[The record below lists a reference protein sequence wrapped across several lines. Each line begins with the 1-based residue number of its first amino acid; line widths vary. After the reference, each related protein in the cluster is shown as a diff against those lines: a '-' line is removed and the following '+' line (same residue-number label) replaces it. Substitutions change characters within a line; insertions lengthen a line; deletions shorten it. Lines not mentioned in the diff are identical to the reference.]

1 MDIFTPVMLAHKYF
15 MHKMITKQIW
25 TCPEGLIEQALNEH
39 PIAES
44 IVLNEPTGDF
54 FYDNWQIKDLHKDT
68 LWERVLN
75 SMPMSIGQAR
85 IIKIEPGTSYMAHAD
100 IDNRWHLNLTG
111 EQAYLIDLDEKV
123 MYECERDNRWAYM
136 DASRIHAATNYGSIP
151 RLQLVVREPLR
162 NSRQPVDLVSISM
175 APAYEQHDFRYKFD
189 KIFSPFLNR
198 ANQKYK
204 LANFAHTTLS
214 STFKLERE
222 LLEEF
227 EKLVTPEFKVIY
239 A

>member
-1 MDIFTPVMLAHKYF
+1 
-15 MHKMITKQIW
+15 MITKQIW

-39 PIAES
+39 PITES

-54 FYDNWQIKDLHKDT
+54 FYDKWMIKEFYKGTIWQQVLDT
-68 LWERVLN
+68 
-75 SMPMSIGQAR
+75 MPMSIGQAR
-85 IIKIEPGTSYMAHAD
+85 IIKMEPGESYMAHAD
-100 IDNRWHLNLTG
+100 IDNRYHLNLTG
-111 EQAYLIDLDEKV
+111 EQAYLIDLDEKI
-123 MYECERDNRWAYM
+123 MYECTRDNRWAYM

-162 NSRQPVDLVSISM
+162 CSRQPVDLVNISM
-175 APAYEQHDFRYKFD
+175 EPAYEQNDFRYKFD

-198 ANQKYK
+198 ANWANK
-204 LANFAHTTLS
+204 LSDFAHTTFS

-227 EKLVTPEFKVIY
+227 EKLITPEFKVTY

>member
-1 MDIFTPVMLAHKYF
+1 
-15 MHKMITKQIW
+15 MITKQIW
-25 TCPEGLIEQALNEH
+25 VCPDGLIEEALKEH
-39 PIAES
+39 SVTGEDT
-44 IVLNEPTGDF
+44 VLNEPTGDF
-54 FYDNWQIKDLHKDT
+54 FYDRWEIKDLYKGTRWQQVLDT
-68 LWERVLN
+68 
-75 SMPMSIGQAR
+75 MPMSIGQAR
-85 IIKIEPGTSYMAHAD
+85 IIKLEPGDSYMAHAD

-111 EQAYLIDLDEKV
+111 EQAYLIDLDNKV
-123 MYECERDNRWAYM
+123 MHECVRDNRWAYM

-162 NSRQPVDLVSISM
+162 RSRQPINLVNIVM
-175 APAYEQHDFRYKFD
+175 EPAYEQHDFRYKFD

-204 LANFAHTTLS
+204 LADFAHTTFSLS
-214 STFKLERE
+214 FKLEHE

-227 EKLVTPEFKVIY
+227 KQLVTSEFKVIY

>member
-1 MDIFTPVMLAHKYF
+1 MYK
-15 MHKMITKQIW
+15 KMITKQTW
-25 TCPEGLIEQALNEH
+25 TCPEGLIEQALKEH
-39 PIAES
+39 PITGS
-44 IVLNEPTGDF
+44 VVLNESTGDF
-54 FYDNWQIKDLHKDT
+54 FYDKWQIKDLYKDT
-68 LWERVLN
+68 LWQQVIDSL
-75 SMPMSIGQAR
+75 PMTVGQAR
-85 IIKIEPGTSYMAHAD
+85 IIKIEPGESYMAHAD

-111 EQAYLIDLDEKV
+111 EQAYLIDLDEKI

-162 NSRQPVDLVSISM
+162 RSREPIDLVRISM
-175 APAYEQHDFRYKFD
+175 EPAYEQHDFRYKFD

-204 LANFAHTTLS
+204 LSDFAHATS
-214 STFKLERE
+214 SLTFKLERE

-227 EKLVTPEFKVIY
+227 EKLVTSEFRVTY